1 MRFALFSL
9 QCFAVFSSCS
19 VFTSS
24 KGHNRPQYAQIC
36 QNRPQRSKETKN
48 KKRPK
53 KTKKK
58 QRFLETVGIGGMSL
72 VFVFFFLFFL
82 VFLVFFGLLGA
93 DLIFRHLRSP
103 GFSVYRAAAG
113 LFRVATLVLRILVV
127 GISRRFAFQNKILSS
142 TPNLWLQGRRPFKMK
157 FFLRIHAL
165 NTSLILVLTSLNRL
179 ASLRV
184 SLHFLHLWL
193 PRWNSSTMKCL
204 MFSKCHL
211 QRLGAVHRGANH
223 IGFNLLWASHMLQ
236 DGMVAVCVFQDDD
249 LHTSV
254 GGDLLL
260 EAEGIW

>member
-1 MRFALFSL
+1 M
-9 QCFAVFSSCS
+9 V
-19 VFTSS
+19 
-24 KGHNRPQYAQIC
+24 
-36 QNRPQRSKETKN
+36 
-48 KKRPK
+48 
-53 KTKKK
+53 
-58 QRFLETVGIGGMSL
+58 
-72 VFVFFFLFFL
+72 FL
-82 VFLVFFGLLGA
+82 VFLLFFVFLVFFLFFGLLGA

-103 GFSVYRAAAG
+103 GFSVYTAAAG

-142 TPNLWLQGRRPFKMK
+142 TQNLWLQGRRPFKMK
-157 FFLRIHAL
+157 FFLLIHAL

-211 QRLGAVHRGANH
+211 QRLGAVHKGAKH

-249 LHTSV
+249 LHTGV
-254 GGDLLL
+254 GETCFLRPKGSGSSCRSCLSQAFLY
-260 EAEGIW
+260 AFPKASKSIAFSYPKMMS

>member
-1 MRFALFSL
+1 
-9 QCFAVFSSCS
+9 
-19 VFTSS
+19 
-24 KGHNRPQYAQIC
+24 
-36 QNRPQRSKETKN
+36 
-48 KKRPK
+48 
-53 KTKKK
+53 
-58 QRFLETVGIGGMSL
+58 MSL
-72 VFVFFFLFFL
+72 VVFVFLFFLFF
-82 VFLVFFGLLGA
+82 FFCLLGA

-142 TPNLWLQGRRPFKMK
+142 TQNLWLQGRRPFKMK

-165 NTSLILVLTSLNRL
+165 NTSLILVLMPLNRL

-211 QRLGAVHRGANH
+211 QRLGAVHKGANH

-249 LHTSV
+249 LHTGV